1 MGCRMRAQ
9 RSLLLLWQREMGWRG
24 LGPGSFPAPSRWGWM
39 AVGDAVGSVLGDP
52 TDGAVSH
59 CSHSEGMRCVAV
71 WAPPHHTARE
81 TEARIRP
88 PASPLHSSAV
98 TALPLGGWDAAGG
111 ASGEP
116 RGHCIP
122 PRGARTLCGIPPSSG
137 RGCWCSLRA
146 GAARTAHSAQLLP
159 HSCCGGGL
167 SSEPNAAAL
176 AELQICSQWGGAAR
190 GTCSCEAAE
199 YGGEGAGL
207 QCGAW
212 RRSSAPVP
220 PSWPPDS
227 HVPLDPMLHCGPSVT
242 RRLHALGLRSQQ
254 GTPG

>member
-116 RGHCIP
+116 RGALHPPQGGEDTVWDPPQLGEGLLVQPQGWGTLHCPLP
-122 PRGARTLCGIPPSSG
+122 PASAPFLLWGVSG
-137 RGCWCSLRA
+137 DA
-146 GAARTAHSAQLLP
+146 
-159 HSCCGGGL
+159 GGG
-167 SSEPNAAAL
+167 
-176 AELQICSQWGGAAR
+176 G
-190 GTCSCEAAE
+190 
-199 YGGEGAGL
+199 
-207 QCGAW
+207 
-212 RRSSAPVP
+212 V
-220 PSWPPDS
+220 
-227 HVPLDPMLHCGPSVT
+227 
-242 RRLHALGLRSQQ
+242 
-254 GTPG
+254 

>member
-71 WAPPHHTARE
+71 WAPPRRTARE

-98 TALPLGGWDAAGG
+98 TALPLGGRDAAGG

-116 RGHCIP
+116 RGHCTP
-122 PRGARTLCGIPPSSG
+122 PGG
-137 RGCWCSLRA
+137 RGHCVGSPPARGGA
-146 GAARTAHSAQLLP
+146 VGAASGLGHPALP
-159 HSCCGGGL
+159 TLPSFCPILVVGGCLGMLGGG
-167 SSEPNAAAL
+167 SEL
-176 AELQICSQWGGAAR
+176 
-190 GTCSCEAAE
+190 
-199 YGGEGAGL
+199 
-207 QCGAW
+207 
-212 RRSSAPVP
+212 
-220 PSWPPDS
+220 
-227 HVPLDPMLHCGPSVT
+227 
-242 RRLHALGLRSQQ
+242 
-254 GTPG
+254 